1 MQFAPFSF
9 FNAGGALPPFPVTS
23 GSVFLLTYNEYT
35 NGSTWP
41 TINGPL
47 KVVNSP
53 LVGQGPDGFW
63 QLNGTNDYISA
74 SNAQITPHFPQ
85 VSSSLYENAPFTI
98 YYYGTIGDLT
108 TRRALAGNPVYNKP
122 LGTNPPTRGTDII
135 VRTDTSPGTGKASI
149 DIRTGEAIVGQ
160 FYRFTVD
167 YTSGSIFDIAIVWDN
182 NQSASCYQ
190 NGVQT
195 AISGN
200 VSWQGP
206 SFFQTGS
213 NPDDTN
219 DFRFFSNQDVDASPW
234 NGQVGALAVWN
245 RALDSTEISQSS
257 AYFTANL

>member
-47 KVVNSP
+47 QVVNSP

-63 QLNGTNDYISA
+63 QLDGANDYISA
-74 SNAQITPHFPQ
+74 SNDPIVANFAQ
-85 VSSSLYENAPFTI
+85 VSSSNYEDAPFTI
-98 YYYGTIGDLT
+98 HYYGTIGDLT
-108 TRRALAGNPVYNKP
+108 TRRALAGNPAYNVP
-122 LGTNPPTRGTDII
+122 TDGTRRGTDII

-149 DIRTGEAIVGQ
+149 DLRTGEALGGQ

-200 VSWQGP
+200 VGWQGP

-213 NPDDTN
+213 PSVPAQINKFN
-219 DFRFFSNQDVDASPW
+219 FFYNNDVDADNW
-234 NGQVGALAVWN
+234 NGQVGAVAVWN